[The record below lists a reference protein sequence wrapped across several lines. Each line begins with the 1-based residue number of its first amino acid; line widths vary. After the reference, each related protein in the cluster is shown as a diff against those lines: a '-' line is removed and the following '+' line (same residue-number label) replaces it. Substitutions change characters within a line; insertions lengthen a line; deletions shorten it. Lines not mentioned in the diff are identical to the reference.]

1 MEGTLE
7 ARATPSGAMKHRAA
21 IIAALVIGMASSVL
35 NAQQTPPTQRK
46 GQTIKVLASL
56 ELSGQIPELQGRYL
70 RARMFTYEPGGNGL
84 LHNHRTLPVI
94 LYVLNGTLT
103 TCSPDGKCV
112 EISEGQAHAE
122 GKDVVHWAEN
132 RGTRP
137 VSYLAV
143 EIGKEP

>member
-1 MEGTLE
+1 MEGTLV
-7 ARATPSGAMKHRAA
+7 ARATQKGAMNHMAA
-21 IIAALVIGMASSVL
+21 IVALVIGMASSVL

-94 LYVLNGTLT
+94 LYVLSGTLT

-112 EISEGQAHAE
+112 EIPEGQAHAE